1 MKTNETDTTTATAA
15 QSTKSTVL
23 LSIDKIRPN
32 PNNPRR
38 SYDENA
44 LAELA
49 ASIATH
55 GLIQPIRV
63 RAAEQNG
70 YIIVCGERRYRAVQ
84 LLGQTEIEAIV
95 DTASADERAIFDL
108 GEYSARGDAAARRG
122 RSLQSRHA
130 DPRRGCRR
138 RGRTLR

>member
-70 YIIVCGERRYRAVQ
+70 YIIVCGERRYRAARIAGLNKVPVVVKDMDDYQ
-84 LLGQTEIEAIV
+84 VMEVALIENIQ
-95 DTASADERAIFDL
+95 R
-108 GEYSARGDAAARRG
+108 
-122 RSLQSRHA
+122 
-130 DPRRGCRR
+130 
-138 RGRTLR
+138 

>member
-1 MKTNETDTTTATAA
+1 MNHHTMKTNETDTTTATAT

-63 RAAEQNG
+63 RAAEQ
-70 YIIVCGERRYRAVQ
+70 
-84 LLGQTEIEAIV
+84 L
-95 DTASADERAIFDL
+95 
-108 GEYSARGDAAARRG
+108 
-122 RSLQSRHA
+122 SLIHISEPTRH
-130 DPRRGCRR
+130 
-138 RGRTLR
+138 